1 MSVVLGKISSEEVDL
16 EQMASLRGSYVG
28 RAHTAD
34 VGIDTDFWLPVGSA
48 EFYKYVLFSLCL
60 VLFGGIMSG
69 LQQGITKIS
78 LADLLIAETEAR
90 NSSST
95 KLFFVSMLRGLVRR
109 RHLTL
114 VTLLFA
120 NALAMEALPIFL
132 DVLVPS
138 YVAII
143 LSVSLLVIFGEIIPQ
158 AVTLRWPKGKEMYW
172 LWL

>member
-1 MSVVLGKISSEEVDL
+1 MDD
-16 EQMASLRGSYVG
+16 
-28 RAHTAD
+28 AD
-34 VGIDTDFWLPVGSA
+34 VGIDYDFWLPVYSA
-48 EFYKYVLFSLCL
+48 EFYNYVMISLFL

-78 LADLLIAETEAR
+78 LADLLVAEAEAK
-90 NSSST
+90 NSSRI
-95 KLFFVSMLRGLVRR
+95 KLAFVSMLRELVRR

-120 NALAMEALPIFL
+120 NAVAMEALPIFL

-143 LSVSLLVIFGEIIPQ
+143 LSVTLLVIFGEIIPQ
-158 AVTLRWPKGKEMYW
+158 AVTLRWPKGKCSK
-172 LWL
+172 LK